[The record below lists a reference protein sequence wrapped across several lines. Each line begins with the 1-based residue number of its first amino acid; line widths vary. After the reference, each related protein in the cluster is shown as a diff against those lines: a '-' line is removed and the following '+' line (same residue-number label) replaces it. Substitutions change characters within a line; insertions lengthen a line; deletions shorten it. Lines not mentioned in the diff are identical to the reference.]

1 MTISV
6 SMTKRTVFVWV
17 ATFALALWSARAAA
31 ADYQVSSAADFQAAL
46 SAPLAGGDRIL
57 LAPGV
62 YAGTFVSSLNGAGT
76 PITIT
81 SADLA
86 FPARI
91 DGSLAFTSGGWV
103 TVTDLEFFN
112 SNTNRTASGGPDCID
127 AYVPSIVLLHN
138 VIHDC
143 SASGIG
149 LWSGAANSVAYG
161 NLIYYVGWNGL
172 ARGHGHGMYIQSTA
186 PAWKLIENNIVLNV
200 FGWGL
205 HSYTEGGH
213 IDNITYRDNTV
224 AMSGSIADGRLN
236 TNFLT
241 GGLVTALNPVWD
253 GNVGYYPLGS
263 TGLNGDAGYSAG
275 WTGGSITNNRF
286 VGGTPL
292 ELTNAKPKMRG
303 NDLVSKQKQAPSLT
317 VVVRSDQYEPG
328 RAVATVINIGNK
340 PSASVPVAA
349 LGYAN
354 GEPVAVVS
362 AEDPFGPVRVFTVVK
377 GAITLPLTGWTV
389 ASPIGWPAPATTLP
403 SFGAFV
409 LSR

>member
-1 MTISV
+1 
-6 SMTKRTVFVWV
+6 MTKRTVFAGAVL
-17 ATFALALWSARAAA
+17 ALALGSTRAMA
-31 ADYQVSSAADFQAAL
+31 ADYHVATAADFQAAL
-46 SAPLAGGDRIL
+46 SAPLVGGDRVL

-62 YAGTFVSSLNGAGT
+62 YVGAFVSSLNGAGT

-91 DGSLAFTSGGWV
+91 DGSLALTSGGWV

-112 SNTNRTASGGPDCID
+112 SNTDRITPNGPDCID

-143 SASGIG
+143 SANGIG
-149 LWSGAANSVAYG
+149 LWAGATNSVAYG
-161 NLIYYVGWNGL
+161 NLIYYVGWNGN

-186 PAWKLIENNIVLNV
+186 PAWKLIENNVVLNV

-213 IDNITYRDNTV
+213 IDNITYRNNTV
-224 AMSGSIADGRLN
+224 AMSGSIAVPGLN

-241 GGLVTALNPVWD
+241 GGLVPALNPVWD

-263 TGLNGDAGYSAG
+263 TGLNADAGYSAG
-275 WTGGSITNNRF
+275 WKGGSITNNWF

-303 NDLVSKQKQAPSLT
+303 NLLVSKPKPTPPLT
-317 VVVRSDQYEPG
+317 VVVRPDQYEAG
-328 RAVATVINIGNK
+328 RGVVTVINIGNK
-340 PSASVPVAA
+340 LSVSVPVGA
-349 LGYAN
+349 LGYSN
-354 GEPVAVVS
+354 GELVAVVS
-362 AEDPFGPVRVFTVVK
+362 AEDPIGPVRVFPVVK
-377 GAITLPLTGWTV
+377 GAITLPLTGWIV
-389 ASPIGWPAPATTLP
+389 APPIGWPAPATTLP